1 METDV
6 KLRSAS
12 PECRLSKG
20 VEGRSPQKG
29 YRGMPPL
36 PSSTPSPLTCS
47 FQTCG
52 LIFRKEIK
60 ATSPPACP
68 RFMLTSESG
77 IAG

>member
-20 VEGRSPQKG
+20 VEGEPSEGLQ
-29 YRGMPPL
+29 GMPPCL
-36 PSSTPSPLTCS
+36 PPLPPLDLLI
-47 FQTCG
+47 FVTCG